1 MPNPYFRFKQFTIN
15 HDQCSMKV
23 TTDSCL
29 FGAWVAGHIRNLD
42 VEKNILDIGSGSGLL
57 SLMIAQQTQALI
69 EGVEIQKD
77 DYVQSIYNIS
87 NSPFAKRITIHQ
99 VDALQFNYSKK
110 YDVIISNPPF
120 YENDLK
126 SAATGKNIAHH
137 DEGLKLPELL
147 NLIGRQLTVDGAFF
161 LLLPQKR
168 LADLQQLIDERQL
181 FVNEIVSVHQT
192 PHHDAFRI
200 MLRGSFLESRSEVC
214 KIVIKEGTDYSAD
227 FTRLL
232 KDYYLYL

>member
-1 MPNPYFRFKQFTIN
+1 
-15 HDQCSMKV
+15 MKV

-29 FGAWVAGHIRNLD
+29 FGAWVASHIRNMD
-42 VEKNILDIGSGSGLL
+42 AAKNILDIGSGSGLL
-57 SLMIAQQTQALI
+57 SLMIAQQTHALI
-69 EGVEIQKD
+69 EGIEIQQE
-77 DYVQSIYNIS
+77 DYRQSIDNIA
-87 NSPFAKRITIHQ
+87 NSPFASRVTVHPAN
-99 VDALQFNYSKK
+99 ALQFNYNKN

-126 SAATGKNIAHH
+126 AAVSGKNIAHH

-147 NLIGRQLTVDGAFF
+147 QLIASRLTVDGRFF

-168 LADLQQLIDERQL
+168 LPDLQRLIVSHGL
-181 FVNEIVSVHQT
+181 FLNEITSVHQT
-192 PHHDAFRI
+192 RNHDAFRVL
-200 MLRGSFLESRSEVC
+200 LRGSFLESRQEAF
-214 KIVIKEGTDYSAD
+214 KIVIKEGNDYSAA